1 MGTKSFS
8 KKEWEA
14 DQPTKESRIALVLAK
29 ICSIKEVGIIP
40 WKKKE
45 VDIILV
51 PTLHISIYTIPTIKL
66 VSIFL

>member
-8 KKEWEA
+8 KKEWDA

-40 WKKKE
+40 SKKRCRYHIGT
-45 VDIILV
+45 DASCILA
-51 PTLHISIYTIPTIKL
+51 YIPAIKL
-66 VSIFL
+66 VPV

>member
-8 KKEWEA
+8 KKEWEV

-40 WKKKE
+40 SKKRSRY
-45 VDIILV
+45 
-51 PTLHISIYTIPTIKL
+51 HIGTDAAY
-66 VSIFL
+66 